1 MPETPRLA
9 LNRPERTRTS
19 GQTPSAAPLVSVV
32 IGSNAPPES
41 LEACLAALEGQR
53 DASEVLVFEGSAS
66 PPALRERFP
75 WARFVERPGLL
86 VPELWRDGIESA
98 EGEIVALT
106 IAQMTPAADWLAQVR
121 AQLVRHDAIGG
132 AIDPGKRLRPT
143 DWAEYFCRYVRDM
156 RPFSPRDT
164 VDLPGDNAAY
174 TRALLE
180 TVRDRWSDGFWE
192 NVVHRHLAADGVE
205 LHQAPEVVVYQ
216 GRSAGWSAFVG
227 QRLAH
232 GRKYG
237 HQRGVHFSRARNL
250 IGVLA
255 SPAVPFLMTWRVLQQ
270 VLRKRRYRLR
280 AVAVLPIILSFNA
293 AWAYAEARGHLDML
307 RR

>member
-1 MPETPRLA
+1 MRSSMSSSSSSA
-9 LNRPERTRTS
+9 RPH
-19 GQTPSAAPLVSVV
+19 VSVV

-53 DASEVLVFEGSAS
+53 DRSEVLVVEGVAT
-66 PPALRERFP
+66 PARLRELFP
-75 WARFVERPGLL
+75 WARFVERPGQL
-86 VPELWRDGIESA
+86 VPELWREGIEAA

-106 IAQMTPAADWLAQVR
+106 IAQMVPAENWLAQVR
-121 AQLVRHDAIGG
+121 AQHGEYDATGG
-132 AIDPGKRLRPT
+132 AIDPGRGLRLT

-156 RPFSPRDT
+156 RPFAARDT

-174 TRALLE
+174 KRALLE
-180 TVRDRWSDGFWE
+180 TVRERWRDGFWE
-192 NVVHRHLAADGVE
+192 NVVHPHLAADGVA

-216 GRSAGWSAFVG
+216 GRSAGWSAFTT

-250 IGVLA
+250 VGVLA
-255 SPAVPFLMTWRVLQQ
+255 SPVVPFLMTWRVLRQ
-270 VLRKRRYRLR
+270 VFRKRRYRLR
-280 AVAVLPIILSFNA
+280 ALASLPLIFSFNLV
-293 AWAYAEARGHLDML
+293 WAYAEARGHFDML